1 MKKSARRKGIRR
13 LSSNVVIDRS
23 IYVIA
28 DGKVFIDSIKSS
40 LEALVL
46 LMAVYFVFNIKYCD
60 AIFSACIFLEHVL
73 LGKIIQKYRPELRLN
88 SQ

>member
-1 MKKSARRKGIRR
+1 MVNEKVGKEKRDTPFTMKCGD
-13 LSSNVVIDRS
+13 LY
-23 IYVIA
+23 YVIA
-28 DGKVFIDSIKSS
+28 DGKVFIDSIKSR

-46 LMAVYFVFNIKYCD
+46 LMAFYFVFNIKYCV